1 MVTVNQSSNTES
13 EKQTETLPF
22 RYPLGLT
29 ITALA
34 LGLSVEILFDGH
46 PLGISFPIWAV
57 LCVTALLGLAALEG
71 IRPTRPELILAIPIM
86 FFALMIFLRTEPLTV
101 FLNVVLTLAL
111 FALWVRTFRHG
122 RLIDFGWVDYGLALI
137 LVPIEA
143 WIRPWP
149 VAQAAWRQ
157 VAGERGER
165 SERSRLLA
173 VLRGLLLALPI
184 LVVFIALLES
194 ADLVFAGYV
203 DEAISWLDLERLTRL
218 LKQVLI
224 VVLSAVFLLGALVI
238 ALRSTSKRHLIDMKQ
253 PLISPFLGFIESV
266 VVLGAVDLL
275 FAVFVTIQ
283 FAYLFGGQ
291 ANITAAGYTYA
302 EYARRGFGELVM
314 VAFLSLGLI
323 MALGAWTQREGKRQ
337 KYWFNGLSAVVVG
350 LVGAILV
357 SALKRLLLYE
367 NAYGFT
373 RLRTYT
379 HVAIVWMGIL
389 FIVFLALLFAE
400 RLRRFAPVVVLAVL
414 GFAATLNLLNVD
426 AFIVRQNTAR
436 LSQTG
441 EIDIQYLV
449 SLSDDAVPG
458 LIGLIEMTPKAV
470 RTELLP
476 QLACRHADLIERS
489 KWMGWPSHHQS
500 RALAERLFV
509 GIEDEL
515 QAYKV
520 ELQDGGWVVT
530 GPEGEQDCIR
540 RWD

>member
-1 MVTVNQSSNTES
+1 MVTINESSNTES
-13 EKQTETLPF
+13 EKQIETHPF

-29 ITALA
+29 IVALT

-57 LCVTALLGLAALEG
+57 LCIAALLGLAALEG
-71 IRPTRPELILAIPIM
+71 VRPTRPELILAIPIL
-86 FFALMIFLRTEPLTV
+86 FFAAMTFLRLEPLTV
-101 FLNVVLTLAL
+101 FLNLVLTLAL
-111 FALWVRTFRHG
+111 FAIWVRTFRHG
-122 RLIDFGWVDYGLALI
+122 RLIEFGWVDYGLALI
-137 LVPIEA
+137 LVPLEA
-143 WIRPWP
+143 WIRPWS
-149 VAQAAWRQ
+149 VARTAWGQ
-157 VAGERGER
+157 VAGERG
-165 SERSRLLA
+165 SRSRLMA

-184 LVVFIALLES
+184 LLVFIALLES
-194 ADLVFAGYV
+194 ADLVFADYV

-218 LKQVLI
+218 LKQVLT
-224 VVLSAVFLLGALVI
+224 VVLSAVFFLGALVI
-238 ALRSTSKRHLIDMKQ
+238 ALRSSNKHHPISLKQ
-253 PLISPFLGFIESV
+253 PLVSPFLGFIESV

-291 ANITAAGYTYA
+291 ANITATGYTYS

-323 MALGAWTQREGKRQ
+323 MAFGAWTQREGRRQ
-337 KYWFNGLSAVVVG
+337 KHWFNGLSAGLVG

-389 FIVFLALLFAE
+389 FAVFLALLFAE
-400 RLRRFAPVVVLAVL
+400 RLRRFVLVVALAVL
-414 GFAATLNLLNVD
+414 GFTATLNLLNVD
-426 AFIVRQNTAR
+426 SFIVRQNTAR

-441 EIDIQYLV
+441 EIDVHYLA

-458 LIGLIEMTPKAV
+458 LIDLIVSTPEAI
-470 RTELLP
+470 RIELLP
-476 QLACRHADLIERS
+476 QLACRHADLTERS
-489 KWMGWPSHHQS
+489 KWMGWQSHHQS
-500 RALAERLFV
+500 RALAERLFIN
-509 GIEDEL
+509 IEEEL
-515 QAYKV
+515 QAYMV
-520 ELQDGGWVVT
+520 ELQEGGWVVS

>member
-1 MVTVNQSSNTES
+1 MVTVNEPTNTEP
-13 EKQTETLPF
+13 EEHTEALAF
-22 RYPLGLT
+22 RFPLWLT
-29 ITALA
+29 IVALA

-71 IRPTRPELILAIPIM
+71 IRPTRPELVLVIPIM
-86 FFALMIFLRTEPLTV
+86 FFALMSFLRLEPLTV
-101 FLNVVLTLAL
+101 FLDVFLTLAL
-111 FALWVRTFRHG
+111 FALWVRTFRDG

-137 LVPIEA
+137 LVPLEA

-149 VAQAAWRQ
+149 VAQTAWRQ
-157 VAGERGER
+157 VAGEHGT
-165 SERSRLLA
+165 RSRFLA
-173 VLRGLLLALPI
+173 VLRGLLLAIPV
-184 LVVFIALLES
+184 LVVFVALFES

-203 DEAISWLDLERLTRL
+203 EEALRWLDIERLSQL
-218 LKQVLI
+218 LRRVLI
-224 VVLSAVFLLGALVI
+224 VILGAVFFLGALVI
-238 ALRSTSKRHLIDMKQ
+238 ALRSTSKRHLIGLKQ
-253 PLISPFLGFIESV
+253 PLISPFLGYVESV

-275 FAVFVTIQ
+275 FTVFVAIQ

-302 EYARRGFGELVM
+302 EYARRGFGEMVM

-323 MALGAWTQREGKRQ
+323 MALGAWTQREGKHQ
-337 KYWFNGLSAVVVG
+337 KHWFNGLSAVLVG

-389 FIVFLALLFAE
+389 FVVFLALLFAE
-400 RLRRFAPVVVLAVL
+400 RLRRFAPVVAMVVL
-414 GFAATLNLLNVD
+414 GFTATLNLLNVD

-458 LIGLIEMTPKAV
+458 LIGLIEMTPEAV

-476 QLACRHADLIERS
+476 QLACRHADLTERS
-489 KWMGWPSHHQS
+489 QWMGWQSHHQS
-500 RALAERLFV
+500 RASAERLFID
-509 GIEDEL
+509 IEQEL
-515 QAYKV
+515 QAYTV